1 MPSKISL
8 VMTVYNREVYLPQAL
23 DSILAQTYPHW
34 QLTLWDD
41 GSTDA
46 SPEIAREYASRDPRI
61 QFVPAAHTGRIPAI
75 NAAIQVTN
83 LPYLAFVDSDDLLDP
98 AALATTV
105 KILDTHPHVGMVYSD
120 YLLIDEHNRSKGIGA
135 RCQIPYSKERLL
147 VDFMTFHF
155 RLLRREV
162 YDRAGGI
169 DLAFQSAEDY
179 DLCLK
184 VSEVTQIHHLQV
196 PLYYYRE
203 HSDSISQLGLQAQT
217 EYSGRAVRN
226 ALSRRGLA
234 NRYQLSI
241 DPSGRFTV
249 KKRSKVATQDKL

>member
-8 VMTVYNREVYLPQAL
+8 VMTVYNREIYLPQAL

-41 GSTDA
+41 GSTDT
-46 SPEIAREYASRDPRI
+46 SPEIARAYASRDPRI
-61 QFVPAAHTGRIPAI
+61 QFVPTAHTGRIPALH
-75 NAAIQVTN
+75 AAIQVTN

-98 AALATTV
+98 DALTATV
-105 KILDTHPHVGMVYSD
+105 KILDSHPDVGMVYSD
-120 YLLIDEHNRSKGIGA
+120 YLLIDEHNQSKDIGA
-135 RCQIPYSKERLL
+135 RCQIPYSKQRLL

-162 YDRAGGI
+162 YDRVGGI
-169 DLAFQSAEDY
+169 DLDFQSAEDY

-196 PLYYYRE
+196 ALYYYRE

-217 EYSGRAVRN
+217 EYSGQAVRN
-226 ALSRRGLA
+226 ALIRRGLA
-234 NRYQLSI
+234 DRYQLSI

-249 KKRSKVATQDKL
+249 KKRSKIESSV

>member
-1 MPSKISL
+1 MPANISL
-8 VMTVYNREVYLPQAL
+8 VMTVYNREIYLPQAL

-46 SPEIAREYASRDPRI
+46 SPEIARAYASRDSRI
-61 QFVPAAHTGRIPAI
+61 QFIPAVHTGRIPALH
-75 NAAIQVTN
+75 AAIQITN

-98 AALATTV
+98 DALAATV
-105 KILDTHPHVGMVYSD
+105 EILDTHPDVGMVYSD
-120 YLLIDEHNRSKGIGA
+120 YMLIDEHNQPKGIGA
-135 RCQIPYSKERLL
+135 RCQIPYSKNRLL

-162 YDRAGGI
+162 YDRVGGI
-169 DLAFQSAEDY
+169 DLEFQSAEDY

-184 VSEVTQIHHLQV
+184 VSEVTQIHHLPAV
-196 PLYYYRE
+196 LYYYRE
-203 HSDSISQLGLQAQT
+203 HPDSISQVGLQAQI

-226 ALSRRGLA
+226 ALRRRGLA
-234 NRYQLSI
+234 DRYELSI
-241 DPSGRFTV
+241 DSSGRFMV
-249 KKRSKVATQDKL
+249 KKRLKIAT